1 MRDPRRPYGNESA
14 PELLEWVVVTV
25 IMIVAIFAILQ
36 AVGGQVNEVL
46 ETAKDFLANIF

>member
-1 MRDPRRPYGNESA
+1 MKEPRRSYGNESG

-36 AVGGQVNEVL
+36 AVGGQVTEIL